1 MNLSE
6 ILNSIN
12 FSKKNLLTTTE
23 EEKEYIPFVVNR
35 CLSYFP
41 DTLLHANE
49 MNRLPFLDKRLQY
62 EYYMNSIRPRKRF
75 SKWLKRET
83 NDDIGII
90 KEYFGMSEKKAR
102 EALSVLSPQ
111 DIKSMKKELDIGG
124 SRK

>member
-102 EALSVLSPQ
+102 EAISVLSPQ

>member
-111 DIKSMKKELDIGG
+111 DIKSMKKALDIGG

>member
-23 EEKEYIPFVVNR
+23 EEKEYTPFVVNR

-102 EALSVLSPQ
+102 EAISVLSPQ

>member
-6 ILNSIN
+6 LLNSIN
-12 FSKKNLLTTTE
+12 FSKKNLLLDPQD
-23 EEKEYIPFVVNR
+23 EKEYVPYVINR

-49 MNRLPFLDKRLQY
+49 MNRLSFLDKRLQY
-62 EYYMNSIRPRKRF
+62 EYYLKSIRPRKRF
-75 SKWLKRET
+75 SKWIKKET
-83 NDDIGII
+83 ADDIGII

-102 EALSVLSPQ
+102 EALRVLSDDQ
-111 DIKSMKKELDIGG
+111 IKSIKKELDIGG